1 MVRLMGRVWGGGTTL
16 LYHAGVLG
24 STPRGCTHHVM
35 CECVVCV
42 ACRAV
47 PPPEE
52 TACIAPSP
60 DRLAESSAARQRLQT
75 LIGPRVPMHCM
86 RGYGATAAR
95 LTPDQKV
102 GSSNLSGLLTMVRVS
117 WRLGGLSCCSL
128 GHMSCMWKSRRPA
141 VSSKPFR
148 LQSPLLLQI

>member
-1 MVRLMGRVWGGGTTL
+1 MVRLMGRGWGGGTTL

-102 GSSNLSGLLTMVRVS
+102 GSSNLSSLILCRRGLGSNLAQHRWRRVHIPEVGLKPTFFS
-117 WRLGGLSCCSL
+117 LGG
-128 GHMSCMWKSRRPA
+128 G
-141 VSSKPFR
+141 R
-148 LQSPLLLQI
+148 LIH